1 MEICKNLCNEPSP
14 FDYQSNYI
22 ISFKLDPAVIDLQSS
37 YINIPIAINETYA
50 AAVRGGSY
58 ANGVSNV
65 GLGSVAGTAVSL
77 ATCNIKN
84 IRLKLNGQE
93 VVYTP
98 DINRLVGSLDVFDYN
113 VAEERLEEYFSGNT
127 QTYPSGLES
136 NSALNYSIFRELT
149 NEGSTPSLKFNAS
162 VRVQL
167 KKILGGLC
175 DEVRDLRKYS
185 TIELICQLDNN
196 TLFVNGVEAVPPFSG
211 KKYPGAVNDIPW
223 GSNIPGG
230 KTQGA
235 NTWTSTDVISIEDF
249 PFGVGDTV
257 QFTVTAD
264 SVIQNVALNG
274 GGGIVLTLSKNADA
288 GDLNLLGTS
297 VGTFKQFKLTGTT
310 VNQLLVDYP
319 INSPLAFFNGTSLLS
334 TTATTLID
342 AVQSGNNVL
351 IVLSSPVGVSIGADT
366 LTEPPLLLSYNGTP
380 GNGVALPDDL
390 STVSN
395 YTTSTFPL
403 WVGCPCIVSGVDNIT
418 NMSTV
423 ISKIDYNG
431 GKARLTFSPKVTAT
445 GAGAIDG
452 LCVIPQMASS
462 LALTYPDRWELVQY
476 RMLNRPG
483 LDKIQFNNA
492 YKKWMFD
499 ADTIQ
504 ELQTYGIYEK
514 TFLLE
519 PLTDCVVIC
528 LCSQN
533 GIVSDIGNLASYR
546 LRLDGVDTTSREIL
560 LSPNGDPSYK
570 FERLLNGFQYLS
582 GSNLGALATNPNLN
596 PLASNNSNYVI
607 LQDLVVDG
615 NSHKLTVSIV
625 NGGTSS
631 YATRNI
637 RIYKSVRS
645 MLP

>member
-37 YINIPIAINETYA
+37 YINIPIAINETYGA
-50 AAVRGGSY
+50 VVRGGSY
-58 ANGVSNV
+58 VGGVSNV
-65 GLGSVAGTAVSL
+65 GLGSVAGGDVCL
-77 ATCNIKN
+77 ATCNIRN
-84 IRLKLNGQE
+84 VRLKLNGQE

-127 QTYPSGLES
+127 QTYPPGLEAS
-136 NSALNYSIFRELT
+136 SALNYSIFRELT
-149 NEGSTPSLKFNAS
+149 NEGSTLSLKFNAS

-175 DEVRDLRKYS
+175 DEIRDLRKYS
-185 TIELICQLDNN
+185 TIELICQLDN
-196 TLFVNGVEAVPPFSG
+196 TTYLVDGVEAVPPFSG
-211 KKYPGAVNDIPW
+211 VNYAGAVNNLTW
-223 GSNIPGG
+223 GSDIAGG
-230 KTQGA
+230 KTLNA
-235 NTWTSTDVISIEDF
+235 NTWTSTGAIEIEDF
-249 PFGVGDTV
+249 PFAVGDTV

-264 SVIQNVALNG
+264 SVIQNIALNPAG
-274 GGGIVLTLSKNADA
+274 QLVLTLSKNAVA
-288 GDLNLLGTS
+288 GDVNLLGTS
-297 VGTFKQFKLTGTT
+297 VGTFKQFKLTDTT
-310 VNQLLVDYP
+310 VDDLLADYP
-319 INSPLAFFNGTSLLS
+319 YNSPVAFFNGTSLLS
-334 TTATTLID
+334 VTSTRLIY
-342 AVQSGNNVL
+342 AVQVSDDVQ
-351 IVLSSPVGVSIGADT
+351 IVLSNSVGVSIVASL
-366 LTEPPLLLSYNGTP
+366 LTTPPLLLSGGDTP
-380 GNGVALPDDL
+380 GTGNNLPDDL
-390 STVSN
+390 ETVSD

-423 ISKIDYNG
+423 ISKIDYNA

-445 GAGAIDG
+445 GAGAIAG

-462 LALTYPDRWELVQY
+462 LALSYPDRWELVQY

-504 ELQTYGIYEK
+504 QLSTYGIYEK

-528 LCSQN
+528 LCTQN
-533 GIVSDIGNLASYR
+533 GIVSDIGDLASYR
-546 LRLDGVDTTSREIL
+546 LRIDGVDTTSREIL

-570 FERLLNGFQYLS
+570 YERLLNGFQYLS
-582 GSNLGALATNPNLN
+582 ENLGAMATNPNLN
-596 PLASNNSNYVI
+596 PLASNNSKYVI

-615 NSHKLTVSIV
+615 KEHKLTVSLV

>member
-58 ANGVSNV
+58 AGGVSNV
-65 GLGSVAGTAVSL
+65 GLGSAAGGDVCL
-77 ATCNIKN
+77 ATCNIRN
-84 IRLKLNGQE
+84 VRLKLNGQE

-127 QTYPSGLES
+127 QTYPAGLEAS
-136 NSALNYSIFRELT
+136 SALNYSIFRELT

-167 KKILGGLC
+167 KKILGGLT
-175 DEVRDLRKYS
+175 DEIRDLRKYN

-196 TLFVNGVEAVPPFSG
+196 TYFVDGVEAVPPFSG
-211 KKYPGAVNDIPW
+211 KLVAGELNDLTW

-230 KTQGA
+230 KTLNA

-249 PFGVGDTV
+249 PFTVGDTV

-274 GGGIVLTLSKNADA
+274 GGGIVLTLSKNAVA
-288 GDLNLLGTS
+288 GDVNLLGTS
-297 VGTFKQFKLTGTT
+297 VGTFKQFKLTDIT
-310 VNQLLVDYP
+310 VNELLADYP
-319 INSPLAFFNGTSLLS
+319 INSPVAFFNGTSLLS
-334 TTATTLID
+334 VTSATLID
-342 AVQSGNNVL
+342 AVQVGNDVQ
-351 IVLSSPVGVSIGADT
+351 IVISNSVGVTIDAEL
-366 LTEPPLLLSYNGTP
+366 LTNPPLLLSYNATP
-380 GNGVALPDDL
+380 GNNNNLPDDL
-390 STVSN
+390 ETVSD

-418 NMSTV
+418 DMSTV
-423 ISKIDYNG
+423 ISKIDYNA

-445 GAGAIDG
+445 GAGAIAG
-452 LCVIPQMASS
+452 LCVIPQMASD
-462 LALTYPDRWELVQY
+462 LALSYPDRWELVQY

-504 ELQTYGIYEK
+504 QLSTYGIYEK

-528 LCSQN
+528 LCKQN
-533 GIVSDIGNLASYR
+533 GIVSDIGDLASYR
-546 LRLDGVDTTSREIL
+546 LRIDGVDTTSREIL

-570 FERLLNGFQYLS
+570 FERLLNGFLYLS
-582 GSNLGALATNPNLN
+582 ENLGALATNPNLN
-596 PLASNNSNYVI
+596 PLSANNSNYVI

-615 NSHKLTVSIV
+615 KEHKLTVSLV

-637 RIYKSVRS
+637 RIYKSVRT